1 MQNINPR
8 IQLAAVLGL
17 ALLMAATRGHHFAT
31 LAHLPSASWAVFF
44 LAGVYL
50 RPGWAFPALLA
61 EAALLDYIAITWG
74 GVSSFCVTPA
84 YAFLLPAYGSLWGAG
99 RLYARLHRPAWPTL
113 ISLGGLLLAGA
124 AACELFSSGGFYF
137 FSGRFM
143 EPTLGGFLPRL
154 AKYFPA
160 ALGNLL
166 FYTACAA
173 AIHWLFSL
181 VRGAAAARASAGGAR

>member
-1 MQNINPR
+1 MLNPAPR
-8 IQLAAVLGL
+8 IQLAAGIGL

-61 EAALLDYIAITWG
+61 EAALLDYVAITWG

-113 ISLGGLLLAGA
+113 IPLGGLLLAGA

-143 EPTLGGFLPRL
+143 EPTLDGFLPRL

-160 ALGNLL
+160 ALANLL

-173 AIHWLFSL
+173 AIHGLAL
-181 VRGAAAARASAGGAR
+181 LARRDASFRTSAG